1 MKIKIK
7 NLGIIEQAEI
17 NLKPLTVFIGENN
30 TGKTWTAYL
39 LAAIFGVEAY
49 KEYLETQLDLKNEV
63 NYPPLETAVKQLI
76 EEGNAQL
83 DLVNFSQE
91 YLEKYINGVADLA
104 ASLMNEFMCSQ
115 RISFDNLDVKI
126 ELGKSANH
134 YFAKIGNAAIESKI
148 SASKRSKKGL
158 LNAVKESNNNR
169 VYFYSGNESD
179 ILQKLPEK
187 VIREFIYEVVFQ
199 TIHRSFY
206 GYTYPFPTER
216 TTFITLP
223 LFNKIQKEKVFTVA
237 DANEITNDLKN
248 ETPINAVQ
256 RFIFTMLT
264 ASQKNFTER
273 EKEIKDKPKIQKY
286 INLAKLLEQD
296 ILKGKVD
303 FEPSEL
309 RRELLFQTS
318 NEMKLEMPIVSS
330 MVKELAPLVLCLRY
344 LVEPDEWLIIDEPEM
359 NLHPS
364 AQVEMIEFLAML
376 VQAGLNVLITTHSP
390 YIVDHLSNL
399 MRAAKRDDQEA
410 IKERFYLG
418 NIEAF
423 ISQEKVGVYLFKDR
437 TAKNIL
443 NEEGFIDWETFSN
456 VSDDISHIF
465 S

>member
-17 NLKPLTVFIGENN
+17 NIKPLTVFVGENN

-39 LAAIFGVEAY
+39 LAAIFGVEGY
-49 KEYLETQLDLKNEV
+49 RKYLETQLDLKNDF
-63 NYPPLETAVKQLI
+63 NYLPLEEAVEQLI
-76 EEGNAQL
+76 KEGNAQL
-83 DLVNFSQE
+83 DLVDFSQK
-91 YLEKYINGVADLA
+91 YREKYINGVAALA
-104 ASLMNEFMCSQ
+104 PSLMNEFMCSQ
-115 RISFDNLDVKI
+115 RINFDNLDVKI
-126 ELGKSANH
+126 ELGKSADQ
-134 YFAKIGNAAIESKI
+134 YFAKIDKAAIESKI

-169 VYFYSGNESD
+169 VYFYSGDESD
-179 ILQKLPEK
+179 ILQKLPKK
-187 VIREFIYEVVFQ
+187 VIREFIYEVVFE
-199 TIHRSFY
+199 TIHRCFY
-206 GYTYPFPTER
+206 PYTYPFPTER

-223 LFNKIQKEKVFTVA
+223 LFNRSKKEKVITIA
-237 DANEITNDLKN
+237 EPDEITDDMNNKA
-248 ETPINAVQ
+248 PINAVQ
-256 RFIFTMLT
+256 RFLQTIFL
-264 ASQKNFTER
+264 AYRKGLSER
-273 EKEIKDKPKIQKY
+273 EKEIKDKPEIQDY
-286 INLAKLLEQD
+286 INLANLLEQD
-296 ILKGKVD
+296 ILKGKID
-303 FEPSEL
+303 FESSEI
-309 RRELLFQTS
+309 RKELLFKTS
-318 NEMKLEMPIVSS
+318 NQMKLEMPIVSS

-399 MRAAKRDDQEA
+399 MRAAKLDDQKA
-410 IKERFYLG
+410 IRERFYLE

-423 ISQEKVGVYLFKDR
+423 IPQEKVGVYLFEEK

-443 NEEGFIDWETFSN
+443 DEEGFINWETFSN

-465 S
+465 P